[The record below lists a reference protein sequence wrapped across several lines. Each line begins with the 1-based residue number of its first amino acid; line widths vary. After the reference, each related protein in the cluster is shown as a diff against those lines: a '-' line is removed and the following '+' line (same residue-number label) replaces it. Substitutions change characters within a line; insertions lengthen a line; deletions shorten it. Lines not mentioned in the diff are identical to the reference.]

1 MIKVDNVKKGYTDF
15 KLECS
20 IEINPG
26 CITGLIGPNG
36 VGKSTTFKA
45 ILGLISIDGGKITVF
60 DKDINDFTAKD
71 REKIGVSLA
80 DSGFNGFLTI
90 KGIVKILSKMYD
102 AFEKEK
108 FINLCNR
115 FNLPLDKKVNEFS
128 TGMRAKLKVLTAI
141 THKASLL
148 ILDEPTAGLDVG
160 AREDILDML
169 RDYMEEDENRSILIS
184 SHISSDLESLCD
196 DIYLMNDGK
205 IVLHEETD
213 VLLNNYALIKV
224 NEEQFS
230 RIEKEHILYKKKEGY
245 GYSILTNERQF
256 YKENYPDIIIEK
268 GNIDDLILMEMRGE
282 R

>member
-1 MIKVDNVKKGYTDF
+1 MIKVENVKKGYKDF
-15 KLECS
+15 NLDCS
-20 IEINPG
+20 IEINQG

-45 ILGLISIDGGKITVF
+45 ILGLISTDAGKITVF

-80 DSGFNGFLTI
+80 DSGFNGYLTI
-90 KGIVKILSKMYD
+90 KGIVKILSKMYE
-102 AFEKEK
+102 AFENEK
-108 FINLCNR
+108 FINLCNK
-115 FNLPLDKKVNEFS
+115 FNLPLNKKVNEFS
-128 TGMRAKLKVLTAI
+128 TGMKAKLKVLTAI
-141 THKASLL
+141 THKATLL

-169 RDYMEEDENRSILIS
+169 REYMEEDDARSILIS
-184 SHISSDLESLCD
+184 SHISTDLENLCD

-205 IVLHEETD
+205 IILHEETD
-213 VLLNNYALIKV
+213 ILLNNYGLIKV

-230 RIEKEHILYKKKEGY
+230 KIEKEHILYKKKEGY

-256 YKENYPDIIIEK
+256 YQENYPDIIIEK